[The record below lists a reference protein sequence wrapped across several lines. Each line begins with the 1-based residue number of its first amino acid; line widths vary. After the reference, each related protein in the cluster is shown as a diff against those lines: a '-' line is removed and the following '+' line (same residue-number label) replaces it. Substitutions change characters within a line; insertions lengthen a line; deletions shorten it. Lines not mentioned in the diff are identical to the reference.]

1 MSLELQTA
9 PLCRGWDYQTN
20 SEVANQPCVEN
31 RRWTYK
37 KVTYATVNVQG
48 SCNNLCG
55 SGNPDSSG
63 NPAEYDARNAAD
75 KQWLQETLD
84 EASAKGS
91 AGVMIIWQAD
101 PCFDATGSQGAP
113 VRNPVSLV
121 EMDGKPDG
129 FQDILLRLRSLTIAF
144 KKPVV
149 LVHGDSHYFMV
160 DKPLLAAQGRQ
171 VENFTRVE
179 TFGDNTFSSQPEW
192 DNNHVHWVKAL
203 VDPNSRD
210 VFAFQAQTV
219 PGNRV
224 AVPAP

>member
-1 MSLELQTA
+1 VRE
-9 PLCRGWDYQTN
+9 PRGSPTSISRPGEGACPD
-20 SEVANQPCVEN
+20 AGF
-31 RRWTYK
+31 

-63 NPAEYDARNAAD
+63 NPAEYDARNSAD

-101 PCFDATGSQGAP
+101 PGFDATGSQGAP

-149 LVHGDSHYFMV
+149 LVHGDSHYFTSRRR
-160 DKPLLAAQGRQ
+160 PCPGTASRYPRRSRPGYRARAAR
-171 VENFTRVE
+171 
-179 TFGDNTFSSQPEW
+179 
-192 DNNHVHWVKAL
+192 
-203 VDPNSRD
+203 
-210 VFAFQAQTV
+210 
-219 PGNRV
+219 
-224 AVPAP
+224 